1 MSEEAPT
8 SEDVNNDD
16 VTKEGDDVT
25 KEGDDVTKEGDE
37 TVEEGPG
44 DDPGSVKGSNGKI
57 ID

>member
-8 SEDVNNDD
+8 SEDVNN
-16 VTKEGDDVT
+16 DDVT